1 MTKPD
6 TERNWIPASWHVGVR
21 VCRVDTDESGTI
33 VEADGAIKVRWD
45 SGRTSYYRRKVP
57 ANIRIEEK

>member
-1 MTKPD
+1 MTKPE
-6 TERNWIPASWHVGVR
+6 TERNWIPASWHAGVR
-21 VCRVDTDESGTI
+21 VTRVGSEESGTI

>member
-1 MTKPD
+1 MTKPAA
-6 TERNWIPASWHVGVR
+6 EPNWIPASWHAGVR
-21 VCRVDTDESGTI
+21 VRRVDSSERGTI

-57 ANIRIEEK
+57 ANIRIEQK